1 VRGSDGDPAGLSPWQ
16 RLEFKRSAEASVKVV
31 SSGFEP
37 FVLPLVYSASGDPKY
52 SSTRGDEPAT
62 TREYRAHDAPKR
74 SVIHPSREGVCALV
88 QSGNMITD
96 QIRSTGYL
104 MTRKGIPEWEVEVR

>member
-1 VRGSDGDPAGLSPWQ
+1 MTAILQAFRPGSGWN
-16 RLEFKRSAEASVKVV
+16 
-31 SSGFEP
+31 SSGPPKRVSRSSRLASNRSYSRLFT
-37 FVLPLVYSASGDPKY
+37 SASGDPKY

-62 TREYRAHDAPKR
+62 TGEYQAHDAPKG

-96 QIRSTGYL
+96 QIRSSGYL
-104 MTRKGIPEWEVEVR
+104 MTCKGISEWEVEVR